1 MSNLDDI
8 DLRRPSSDDDYGI
21 RSSIG
26 TTTVGNSAAFPPQST
41 HSNEPR
47 QQNHNNNN
55 NNNTAITRGNK
66 PTHLFSILKRPRKN
80 VKKRSIQEME
90 PLQSIRE
97 DEDGP
102 MDKDNSS
109 RRIFHAAVHDPHRAP
124 KAALGIF
131 LLVCCVGSYQLLLD
145 YWSGRLVDGSEYA
158 LKEPDV
164 TNSFLNPSN
173 ITSDVGRSFDTGAV
187 LDPETIAETPTIL
200 FDHTVF
206 VPPELNNLANVFQE
220 QYNSSKNKLFLW
232 HIPRSGSTTI
242 KRIAANCLGL
252 TLASEV
258 GKSEVD
264 LSRRENTLKILE
276 GSDGMHFAN
285 VDMSYP
291 DGIAHA
297 NALHIGTDPRIDLV
311 SSAYLYHAA
320 GIFDPDHKGFVFA
333 MFRHPIER
341 AVSLFY
347 NMRRYS
353 QYAKIIGPVET
364 VEMYARSSLVE
375 NNWMTRFLSNTLAG
389 QLRPEHEAI
398 AKEVLRTKCII
409 GLLTEKTESMRRL
422 ELFFQGKVERTQ
434 RREECTEKL
443 LYWDWPG
450 KNRHDQVE
458 EGSEAWQRLYDQNT
472 FDIRLYEYAEQLF
485 VAQAKI
491 FNNFTMHEA

>member
-8 DLRRPSSDDDYGI
+8 DLIRPSPDYDHGI
-21 RSSIG
+21 RPSVG
-26 TTTVGNSAAFPPQST
+26 TTTSGANAFQPQSKI
-41 HSNEPR
+41 
-47 QQNHNNNN
+47 NNNEEHRYN
-55 NNNTAITRGNK
+55 NHHAVIRAK
-66 PTHLFSILKRPRKN
+66 PTHQFSILKRPRKN
-80 VKKRSIQEME
+80 VKKRSIEETE
-90 PLQSIRE
+90 PLQSIIE
-97 DEDGP
+97 DETGDR
-102 MDKDNSS
+102 DTTHK
-109 RRIFHAAVHDPHRAP
+109 IFHAAVHDPYRAP
-124 KAALGIF
+124 KAALVIF
-131 LLVCCVGSYQLLLD
+131 LSICCVGSYQLLSD
-145 YWSGRLVDGSEYA
+145 HWNGRSAAGSDNAMKGVDI
-158 LKEPDV
+158 
-164 TNSFLNPSN
+164 TNSFMNSFNASDAGQNP
-173 ITSDVGRSFDTGAV
+173 GAP

-200 FDHTVF
+200 FDHAVF
-206 VPPELNNLANVFQE
+206 APPQLDNLANVFQE
-220 QYNSSKNKLFLW
+220 RYDSSRHKLFLW

-242 KRIAANCLGL
+242 KRIAANCMGL
-252 TLASEV
+252 TLASEL

-264 LSRRENTLKILE
+264 LSGRENTLKILE

-291 DGIAHA
+291 EGIAHA
-297 NALHIGTDPRIDLV
+297 SALHVGTDLRIDLV

-320 GIFDPDHKGFVFA
+320 SIFDPEHKGFVFA
-333 MFRHPIER
+333 MFRHPIDR

-409 GLLTEKTESMRRL
+409 GLLREKTESMRRL
-422 ELFFQGKVERTQ
+422 ELFFHKKTERTQ

-450 KNRHDQVE
+450 KNRHDQIE

-491 FNNFTMHEA
+491 FKNFTLHDV